1 MRKLL
6 TVAVVAMAAIGVVSL
21 VRAADPKEIKE
32 VMKEAHKDG
41 LLKKVTDGKAEQ
53 EDKDKLLALYKDLA
67 ANKPPQGDEKVWETR
82 TKAIVTAAEGVAKG
96 DKVAMNK
103 LKTATNC
110 AASKVFSKPN
120 DPPPFNACD

>member
-6 TVAVVAMAAIGVVSL
+6 TVAMVAMAAIGVVTL
-21 VRAADPKEIKE
+21 VRAAEPKEIKE

-41 LLKKVTDGKAEQ
+41 LLKKVTDGKGEQ

-67 ANKPPQGDEKVWETR
+67 ANKPPKGKPESWETK
-82 TKAIVTAAEGVAKG
+82 TKAIVAAAEGVAKG
-96 DKVAMNK
+96 EKPAMAK

-110 AASKVFSKPN
+110 M
-120 DPPPFNACD
+120 ACHKEHK